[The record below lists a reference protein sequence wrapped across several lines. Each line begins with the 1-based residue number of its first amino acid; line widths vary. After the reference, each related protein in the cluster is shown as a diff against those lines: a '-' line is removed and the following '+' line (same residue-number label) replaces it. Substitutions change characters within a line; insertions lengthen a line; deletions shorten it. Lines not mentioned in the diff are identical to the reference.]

1 MYQTK
6 IRRLAQFDWILL
18 NKNMLIVCF
27 NGTDSKTGVQWHSPP
42 KVNPNSQ
49 MRSCLPQRYR
59 LVTITQVKSQ
69 FEFKKSIS
77 SQIYT

>member
-27 NGTDSKTGVQWHSPP
+27 NGTDSKTGVQ
-42 KVNPNSQ
+42 
-49 MRSCLPQRYR
+49 
-59 LVTITQVKSQ
+59 
-69 FEFKKSIS
+69 
-77 SQIYT
+77 